1 MNQTTRRSAP
11 AAGTAAGPARAADPT
26 PVVRLRGVAKRF
38 RRTDGTIATAIDG
51 VSLDVAPG
59 EFVVLLGP
67 SGCGKTTLLRTIAG
81 LERADEGEIDIHG
94 RTMFSAERHIELP
107 PEKRRLSMIF
117 QSYALWP
124 HLTVFDNVAYPLRS
138 RRRGFSR
145 DEIAEKVNH
154 VLQLVGVGELG
165 RQFPGQM
172 SGGQQQ
178 RVALARALVDGGD
191 LVLFDEPLSNV
202 DAKVRETL
210 RRELL
215 DMQRSLG
222 FAAVY
227 VTHDQNEAM
236 ELGHRIA
243 VMGAG
248 RVRQLGTPAEIYST
262 PTSRYVANFIGTT
275 NELEGTV
282 RSVGGGRVVLD
293 TAAGELHGV
302 ADDPTLAVGD
312 TVVACFR
319 PEYAIVG
326 ATGDDG
332 NVLPGRVA
340 QVLFLGATTESVV
353 RLGGTEMR
361 VRLVTLGAPGH
372 AVDDDITLFVP
383 AARVRVL
390 RREET
395 DR

>member
-1 MNQTTRRSAP
+1 MALNTKTPTASVTAEP
-11 AAGTAAGPARAADPT
+11 EAGETAA
-26 PVVRLRGVAKRF
+26 PVVQLRDVVKRF
-38 RRTDGTIATAIDG
+38 RRADGSVANAIDG

-81 LERADEGEIDIHG
+81 LERADAGEIDIHG
-94 RTMFSAERHIELP
+94 RRVFDADRGIELP

-138 RRRGFSR
+138 RGQRLSKA
-145 DEIAEKVNH
+145 EIAEKVDR

-165 RQFPGQM
+165 KQYPGQM

-215 DMQRSLG
+215 EMQRTLG

-227 VTHDQNEAM
+227 VTHDQHEAM
-236 ELGHRIA
+236 ELAHRVA
-243 VMGAG
+243 VMGG
-248 RVRQLGTPAEIYST
+248 GKVRQLDAPGRVYSG

-275 NELEGTV
+275 NEIPATV
-282 RSVGGGRVVLD
+282 REIHGDDVVLD
-293 TAAGELHGV
+293 TPAGQARGIAAADGIAAGDE
-302 ADDPTLAVGD
+302 
-312 TVVACFR
+312 VVACFR
-319 PEYAIVG
+319 PEYGVLETTAAG
-326 ATGDDG
+326 G
-332 NVLPGRVA
+332 NLWPGIAER
-340 QVLFLGATTESVV
+340 VLFLGQTTETVV
-353 RLGGTEMR
+353 RLGPTDQR
-361 VRLVTLGAPGH
+361 VRITTLGEATH
-372 AVDDDITLFVP
+372 AEGDDITVYV
-383 AARVRVL
+383 AADRLRVL
-390 RREET
+390 PTEDAT
-395 DR
+395 A

>member
-1 MNQTTRRSAP
+1 MMQTLKTRTAG
-11 AAGTAAGPARAADPT
+11 AGVHEGTA
-26 PVVRLRGVAKRF
+26 PVVRLRAVAKRF
-38 RRTDGTIATAIDG
+38 RRADGTVANAIDG
-51 VSLDVAPG
+51 VTLDVMPG

-94 RTMFSAERHIELP
+94 ATVFSHERRIELP
-107 PEKRRLSMIF
+107 PEKRNLSMIF

-138 RRRGFSR
+138 RKQRYSKA
-145 DEIAEKVNH
+145 EIAEKVNR
-154 VLQLVGVGELG
+154 VLELVGVGELG

-215 DMQRSLG
+215 EMQRTLG

-227 VTHDQNEAM
+227 VTHDQHEAM
-236 ELGHRIA
+236 ELAHRVA

-248 RVRQLGTPAEIYST
+248 KVRQLGPPTEVYSA

-275 NELEGTV
+275 NEIPATVQALEGETV
-282 RSVGGGRVVLD
+282 ILD
-293 TAAGELHGV
+293 TPAGEARGIRASDGL
-302 ADDPTLAVGD
+302 TVGD
-312 TVVACFR
+312 RVVACFR
-319 PEYAIVG
+319 PEYGIVG
-326 ATGDDG
+326 ERRDDG
-332 NVLPGRVA
+332 NVWAGIVER
-340 QVLFLGATTESVV
+340 VLFLGATTETIV
-353 RLGGTEMR
+353 RLGGTDQR
-361 VRLVTLGAPGH
+361 VRVTTLGEPAHRDG
-372 AVDDDITLFVP
+372 DDITLFVP
-383 AARVRVL
+383 AARLRVL
-390 RREET
+390 AEGST
-395 DR
+395 GVSA